1 MKELDKKIEVLI
13 TVPTEENLLE
23 ELRRVSP
30 QINIT
35 LQTANSSADIP
46 LEIWQRV
53 EVLYTLDAYPEPEWV
68 PNLRWI
74 QLYVSGADYAMT
86 FPVVQQPNILVT
98 TLSGS
103 NSIMVAEFTVML
115 LLMMGHNLKEH
126 IYRQQNKTWITD
138 QWNQPGLR
146 QLRGSTVGLVGYG
159 SIGRQIA
166 HFLTPFEVNILA
178 AKKDLKRL
186 RDTGFHFKNNG
197 DPEGDLFNRMYPIKA
212 LKSML
217 RVCDFVVVSLPITSA
232 TKGLI
237 GEDELAAMKKDAYLI
252 VVGRGGVVNEQALL
266 MALVNKSIAG
276 AALDVFNEEPL
287 PRENPLWDAPNL
299 IITPHI
305 AGIGPNYAR
314 DGMAL
319 FCENMKRYIDGTPL
333 YNRLDLKRGY

>member
-1 MKELDKKIEVLI
+1 MKEFDKKIEVLI
-13 TVPTEENLLE
+13 TVPTPENLLE
-23 ELRRVSP
+23 ELRQVSP

-35 LQTANSSADIP
+35 LQPANSPSEIP

-53 EVLYTLDAYPEPEWV
+53 DVLYTLNVYPEPEWV

-74 QLYVSGADYAMT
+74 QLYVSGADYAMK

-103 NSIMVAEFTVML
+103 NSIMVAEFTMML
-115 LLMMGHNLKEH
+115 LLMMGHNLPGH
-126 IYRQQNKTWITD
+126 IYRQQNKTWIAD
-138 QWNQPGLR
+138 QWNQPNLR
-146 QLRGSTVGLVGYG
+146 QLRESTVGLVGYG

-166 HFLTPFEVNILA
+166 HFLTIFDVNILA
-178 AKKDLKRL
+178 AKKDLKHL
-186 RDTGFHFKNNG
+186 RDTGYYLKNSG

-217 RVCDFVVVSLPITSA
+217 RICDFVVVTLPITSA
-232 TKGLI
+232 TKGMI

-266 MALVNKSIAG
+266 KALVNKSIAG
-276 AALDVFNEEPL
+276 AALDVFSEEPL
-287 PRENPLWDAPNL
+287 PKENPLWDAPNL
-299 IITPHI
+299 LITPHI

-319 FCENMKRYIDGTPL
+319 FCENMKRNIDGTPL
-333 YNRLDLKRGY
+333 YNRVDLKREY